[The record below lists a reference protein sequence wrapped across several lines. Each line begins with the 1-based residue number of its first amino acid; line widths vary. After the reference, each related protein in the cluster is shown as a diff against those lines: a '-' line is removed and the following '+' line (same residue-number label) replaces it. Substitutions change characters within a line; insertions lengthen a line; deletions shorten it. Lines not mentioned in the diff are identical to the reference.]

1 MGNRLAWLNPFH
13 RTCPVEMAK
22 GRDDRMRL
30 RRIAVGLALVCAFAL
45 GTAVSG
51 AAAQGCSEPANR
63 VLQIESMKNPA
74 RRIESMKNPV
84 REIESM
90 DQTTDQSSVGG
101 ESDRDLL
108 AELHRVVLVE
118 EMISDQAKQRATN
131 PQVKDLA
138 GQLSRDQRS
147 LDGQVRAVAGQLRIG
162 LPDRLS
168 ARDQAVPAQL
178 AGESGPQFDHD
189 YVNRTHAAEAQSL
202 SDVGAVRATTRDAT
216 ERSFTEQVGLILLQ
230 HLRLLES
237 TNLVDESGFP
247 APATAMAPSTGTTS
261 IPAPTTT
268 DQATGS
274 ADAAPGGVAPFP
286 KPVPPPAPTGL
297 EQPEG
302 GDAPAA
308 IALVCVVGA
317 AATIGTLRVLRK
329 RKSVGRTANPG
340 FTGTKPTHRR
350 EVVSRETRKF
360 RTR

>member
-1 MGNRLAWLNPFH
+1 
-13 RTCPVEMAK
+13 
-22 GRDDRMRL
+22 MRL

-51 AAAQGCSEPANR
+51 AAAQGCGEPANPVR
-63 VLQIESMKNPA
+63 Q
-74 RRIESMKNPV
+74 IESMKNPV
-84 REIESM
+84 RRIESM
-90 DQTTDQSSVGG
+90 SQTTEQSSVGG

-118 EMISDQAKQRATN
+118 EMISDQAKQRASA

-138 GQLSRDQRS
+138 GQLSRDQHS
-147 LDGQVRAVAGQLRIG
+147 LDGQVRAVALQLRIG

-247 APATAMAPSTGTTS
+247 APATATAPSTGTTS

-274 ADAAPGGVAPFP
+274 PDAAPDGVAPFP
-286 KPVPPPAPTGL
+286 KPVPRPVPTGL
-297 EQPEG
+297 EQLEG
-302 GDAPAA
+302 GNAPAA

-329 RKSVGRTANPG
+329 RKSAGRAANPG

-350 EVVSRETRKF
+350 EVVPRKTRNF